1 MSTVTAN
8 EIELARQGREYYRR
22 VLRAKL
28 EPEHKGQY
36 LVLDVET
43 GEYELDEDECAAL
56 HRARANK
63 PHTVFYILR
72 VGYPTVGRI

>member
-1 MSTVTAN
+1 MSTVTAS
-8 EIELARQGREYYRR
+8 EMALARQGREYYRR

-28 EPEHKGQY
+28 EPEHKGEY
-36 LVLDVET
+36 LALDVDT
-43 GEYELDEDECAAL
+43 GEYELDVDECTAL

-63 PHTVFYILR
+63 PDTVFYILR

>member
-1 MSTVTAN
+1 MSTVTAS
-8 EIELARQGREYYRR
+8 EMELARQGREYYRR

-28 EPEHKGQY
+28 EPEHKGEY

-43 GEYELDEDECAAL
+43 GEYELDEDDRAAL
-56 HRARANK
+56 QRARAAK

-72 VGYPTVGRI
+72 IGFPTAGRI